1 MGKERKNM
9 SELVKNKN
17 GDWPKK
23 KDLFSDGEINSDK
36 ILEVDFKDIEDD
48 PSKLID
54 VLTRRNLYHNS
65 KVSRSKK

>member
-1 MGKERKNM
+1 M

-36 ILEVDFKDIEDD
+36 ILEVDFKDILN
-48 PSKLID
+48 PI
-54 VLTRRNLYHNS
+54 NLREWFE
-65 KVSRSKK
+65 KVNGQKNKDKEKA